1 MLNYKS
7 GIPSFLLKK
16 ITNKDESQ
24 NFKRCLVQ
32 DAKLLVFLPQNS
44 PIPMSSSFEK
54 YQKRRL
60 ISSYFSVVISISL
73 VLFLLGLL
81 GLLVLNSKK
90 VADYF
95 KEQIAITVFLKDS
108 AKEVEITQLKQS
120 LALAEYTKSATFVS
134 KEDAAK
140 EHQETLGENF
150 IEYLGENPLQN
161 SIDVYILADYVTPQ
175 KMEEITNELK
185 GKNFVDDVIYDKPL
199 IVQLTENVKR
209 ISFWVLV
216 ISGIFTF
223 IAVLLINSSIRL
235 SIYAKRF
242 TIKTMQMVGATKKF
256 IRQPFVW
263 KSVRFGIIGAIVA
276 MIGMGLVLY
285 YLNQSFPQ
293 LQLLGDPVLLAIL
306 FVFILLMGILITWI
320 STFIATQ
327 RFLNLRTDDLYY

>member
-1 MLNYKS
+1 
-7 GIPSFLLKK
+7 
-16 ITNKDESQ
+16 
-24 NFKRCLVQ
+24 
-32 DAKLLVFLPQNS
+32 
-44 PIPMSSSFEK
+44 MSSSFEK

-95 KEQIAITVFLKDS
+95 KEQIAITVFLKDT

-140 EHQETLGENF
+140 DHQETLGENF

-161 SIDVYILADYVTPQ
+161 SIDVYILADYVTPA

-185 GKNFVDDVIYDKPL
+185 SKDFVDDVIYDKPL
-199 IVQLTENVKR
+199 IAQLTENVKR

-263 KSVRFGIIGAIVA
+263 KSVRLGIIGAIVA
-276 MIGMGLVLY
+276 MIGMAVVLY
-285 YLNQSFPQ
+285 YLNESFPQ
-293 LQLLGDPVLLAIL
+293 LQLLGDPVLLTIL
-306 FVFILLMGILITWI
+306 FVFILLMGVIITWI

>member
-1 MLNYKS
+1 
-7 GIPSFLLKK
+7 
-16 ITNKDESQ
+16 
-24 NFKRCLVQ
+24 
-32 DAKLLVFLPQNS
+32 
-44 PIPMSSSFEK
+44 MSSSFEK

-95 KEQIAITVFLKDS
+95 KEQIAITVFLKDT

-120 LALAEYTKSATFVS
+120 LALAEYTKSAEFVS
-134 KEDAAK
+134 KEEAAK

-175 KMEEITNELK
+175 KMEEITTELRSK
-185 GKNFVDDVIYDKPL
+185 DFVDDVIYDKPL
-199 IVQLTENVKR
+199 IAQLTENVKR

-216 ISGIFTF
+216 VSGIFTF

-256 IRQPFVW
+256 IRRPFVW
-263 KSVRFGIIGAIVA
+263 KSVRLGIIGAIVA
-276 MIGMGLVLY
+276 MVGMGLVLY
-285 YLNQSFPQ
+285 YLDQSFPQ
-293 LQLLGDPVLLAIL
+293 LQLLKDHLLLIVLFA
-306 FVFILLMGILITWI
+306 FIFLMGIIITWI

>member
-1 MLNYKS
+1 
-7 GIPSFLLKK
+7 
-16 ITNKDESQ
+16 
-24 NFKRCLVQ
+24 
-32 DAKLLVFLPQNS
+32 
-44 PIPMSSSFEK
+44 MSSSFEK

-95 KEQIAITVFLKDS
+95 KEQIAITVFLKDT

-120 LALAEYTKSATFVS
+120 LALAEFTKSANFVS

-150 IEYLGENPLQN
+150 IEYLGDNPLQN

-185 GKNFVDDVIYDKPL
+185 NKNFVDDVIYDKPL
-199 IVQLTENVKR
+199 IAQLTENVQR

-235 SIYAKRF
+235 SIYSKRF

-256 IRQPFVW
+256 IRKPFVW
-263 KSVRFGIIGAIVA
+263 KSVRLGIVGAIVA
-276 MIGMGLVLY
+276 MIGMGIVLY
-285 YLNQSFPQ
+285 YLNESFPQ
-293 LQLLGDPVLLAIL
+293 LQLLSDPVLLGVLFAII
-306 FVFILLMGILITWI
+306 FLMGVLITWI